1 MSIET
6 EPIAEEL
13 IASEASASARKKNR
27 GSQTEG
33 RTCLEDQEGRGSA
46 TAVITDAGA
55 TARSLCRYCGSDNI
69 GSVVQEEAGTRAAAP
84 ASKQRYGLAA
94 RNPKAVRTRKVKTVV
109 AGGVE
114 IDLRAG
120 PRDGPGPSRVF
131 SLMKR
136 TSSLSGMN
144 QRRPSACSCAF
155 QSSGRSTRRMR
166 LKTVRSGGWWPSAIA
181 SMILGEKKPS
191 RSNRRT
197 ERLSRCS
204 RRAISST
211 ELTCP
216 EIQLERPSA
225 CAGDR
230 LEQRQLDPARCGFAR
245 QHHARFDSAPFQ
257 LQRNQPGESEVA
269 RCAVAVFLCDWQLK

>member
-46 TAVITDAGA
+46 TAVI
-55 TARSLCRYCGSDNI
+55 AREAEWREVYLPVLWQRRSR
-69 GSVVQEEAGTRAAAP
+69 SVVQEEAGRALPRLLQAALRFGRTQSEGC
-84 ASKQRYGLAA
+84 AHTQGEDCSSRRG
-94 RNPKAVRTRKVKTVV
+94 RNRFE
-109 AGGVE
+109 G
-114 IDLRAG
+114 RA
-120 PRDGPGPSRVF
+120 PRWPGPSRVF

-216 EIQLERPSA
+216 RFSSSVHRRARATALSSGSSTRSVWLRPPAPCAFRLRAVSA
-225 CAGDR
+225 AA
-230 LEQRQLDPARCGFAR
+230 E
-245 QHHARFDSAPFQ
+245 SAW
-257 LQRNQPGESEVA
+257 RE
-269 RCAVAVFLCDWQLK
+269 